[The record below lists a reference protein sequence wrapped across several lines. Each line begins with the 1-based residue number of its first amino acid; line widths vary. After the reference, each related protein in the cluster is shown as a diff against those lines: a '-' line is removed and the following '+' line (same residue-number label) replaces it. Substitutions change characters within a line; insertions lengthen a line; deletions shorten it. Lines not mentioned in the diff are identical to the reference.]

1 MPKIA
6 ISYRRKDSD
15 AITGRI
21 RDRLAQHF
29 GERSVFMD
37 IDNIPLGIDYRQQIQ
52 KALQEADV
60 LLVIMGPIWSGPIE
74 GGSAR
79 IYDPADPVRV
89 EVEAALRH
97 GIPTI
102 PVLVGGA
109 AMPGATDLP
118 ESLDSLRYRN
128 AAEVDA
134 GLDFNPHIE
143 RLIRAIEQIKSGS
156 AAAAGQPR
164 RPNNRTLVTAVATLA
179 VALLIGLTF
188 AYFQRGTRTG
198 PDLASNSPPPAA
210 APTSA
215 PAPASAP
222 EPTPAPTPAAPVPAA
237 APAPASGPAPTEIA
251 TAPPQPEPAKTDSA
265 ADTKSAAAAAT
276 ACEPGSVPAFFD
288 SFKTVDPAWQDLGT
302 DPKNGFYV
310 GGGHAVVAPPA
321 NDDLAFLRRAIFR
334 NGSICLTIISPATM
348 KDASATSAGL
358 LFWDKGDD
366 KNFYNAGISPA
377 GSYWIY
383 KYVNDKKTVIAED
396 KTDAIKTGP
405 KSENI
410 LKLTNRNGKN
420 TFYINGRKLKEFD
433 GQPGAGDDFI
443 GLGADSETAQSDEWR
458 FSQIVMTQPNY
469 ADEFT
474 DFGVLPQAAL
484 KEDVGTKTPMT
495 APGARL
501 ISTSDLY
508 AAIQRGSLDGAQFLL
523 VDVLA
528 DTHPKTIRG
537 AKRLPDGGSSGHF
550 DDDVQQR
557 LRTQLMSLTKNNL
570 AMPIVFFCEGAAC
583 WESYNA
589 VLRAVKMGFSRVF
602 WYRGGLNSWKQ
613 ANFPMG

>member
-37 IDNIPLGIDYRQQIQ
+37 IDNIPLGIDYRDHIQ
-52 KALQEADV
+52 KALNEADV
-60 LLVIMGPIWSGPIE
+60 LLLIMGPTWSGPIE
-74 GGSAR
+74 SGSAR
-79 IYDPADPVRV
+79 IHDPADPVRV
-89 EVEAALRH
+89 EAEAALRH

-109 AMPGATDLP
+109 AMPSPTELP
-118 ESLDSLRYRN
+118 ETLEPLRYRN
-128 AAEVDA
+128 AAIVEA
-134 GLDFNPHIE
+134 GLDFNAHID
-143 RLIRAIEQIKSGS
+143 RLIRAIEQIKSV
-156 AAAAGQPR
+156 AAAATGQPR
-164 RPNNRTLVTAVATLA
+164 RTNRTLVIAATAVAA
-179 VALLIGLTF
+179 ALLIALSF

-198 PDLASNSPPPAA
+198 PDVASSAPPTPAPAPAPAA
-210 APTSA
+210 ASAPT

-222 EPTPAPTPAAPVPAA
+222 AAIATATPAP
-237 APAPASGPAPTEIA
+237 
-251 TAPPQPEPAKTDSA
+251 EPARTDSA
-265 ADTKSAAAAAT
+265 AEAKTAAAAAT
-276 ACEPGSVPAFFD
+276 ACEQGSAPVFFD
-288 SFKTVDPAWQDLGT
+288 NFKTVDPAWQDLGT
-302 DPKNGFYV
+302 DRQSGFYV
-310 GGGHAVVAPPA
+310 AGGQAVIAPHA
-321 NDDLAFLRRAIFR
+321 NDDLLFLRRTTFR
-334 NGSICLTIISPATM
+334 NGSICVTVISPATM
-348 KDASATSAGL
+348 KDASATSAEL
-358 LFWDKGDD
+358 IFWDKEDD
-366 KNFYNAGISPA
+366 KNYYVAAFSPA
-377 GSYWIY
+377 GSYWIHR
-383 KYVNDKKTVIAED
+383 YVNDKQTVIARD
-396 KTDAIKTGP
+396 RTDAIRTGP

-433 GQPGAGDDFI
+433 GQPGAGDDYV
-443 GLGADSETAQSDEWR
+443 GLGAESEPTQSNEWR

-474 DFGVLPQAAL
+474 DFGVPPQTAL
-484 KEDVGTKTPMT
+484 KDDVGTKTPTT

-501 ISTSDLY
+501 ISTSDLS
-508 AAIQRGSLDGAQFLL
+508 AAMQRGSLDGAQFLL

-528 DTHPKTIRG
+528 DAHPKTIRG
-537 AKRLPDGGSSGHF
+537 ARRLPDGGSSGHF
-550 DDDVQQR
+550 DDDVQRR

-570 AMPIVFFCEGAAC
+570 AMPLVFFCEGAEC

-613 ANFPMG
+613 ANLPLG

>member
-37 IDNIPLGIDYRQQIQ
+37 IDNIPLGIDYREQI
-52 KALQEADV
+52 KKELNAADV
-60 LLVIMGPIWSGPIE
+60 LLVIMGPLWRGPIE

-79 IYDPADPVRV
+79 IHDPADPVRV
-89 EVEAALRH
+89 EVEAALRN

-109 AMPGATDLP
+109 AMPGSTDLP

-143 RLIRAIEQIKSGS
+143 RLIRAIEQIKSGP
-156 AAAAGQPR
+156 AGGAIPSPR
-164 RPNNRTLVTAVATLA
+164 PNRTLVTAGAALA
-179 VALLIGLTF
+179 AALLIGLGF
-188 AYFQRGTRTG
+188 AYFQRGARTG
-198 PDLASNSPPPAA
+198 PELASNSP
-210 APTSA
+210 
-215 PAPASAP
+215 APASAAPP
-222 EPTPAPTPAAPVPAA
+222 EAASPPASSA
-237 APAPASGPAPTEIA
+237 APAPASSPASAPTDVA
-251 TAPPQPEPAKTDSA
+251 TAPPQPAPATTNSA
-265 ADTKSAAAAAT
+265 ADAKTAAAAAT
-276 ACEPGSVPAFFD
+276 ACEADTVPVFFD
-288 SFKTVDPAWQDLGT
+288 NFKAVDPAWQDLGT

-310 GGGHAVVAPPA
+310 GGGQAVIAPPA
-321 NDDLAFLRRAIFR
+321 NDNLSFWRRANFR
-334 NGSICLTIISPATM
+334 NGSICATVISPATM

-366 KNFYNAGISPA
+366 KNYHMAGIFPT

-383 KYVNDKKTVIAED
+383 RFVNDKQTVIAQD

-405 KSENI
+405 RSENL

-420 TFYINGRKLKEFD
+420 TFYVNGRKLKEFD
-433 GQPGAGDDFI
+433 GQPGTGDDFV
-443 GLGADSETAQSDEWR
+443 GLAAESEPGQSNEWH
-458 FSQIVMTQPNY
+458 FSRIVMTQANY

-474 DFGVLPQAAL
+474 DFGVPPQTTL
-484 KEDVGTKTPMT
+484 KDDVGTKTPTT

-501 ISTSDLY
+501 ISTTDLY

-528 DTHPKTIRG
+528 DSHPKTIRG
-537 AKRLPDGGSSGHF
+537 ARRIADGGSSGHF
-550 DDDVQQR
+550 DDDAQQR

-570 AMPIVFFCEGAAC
+570 AMPIVFFCEGAQC

-589 VLRAVKMGFSRVF
+589 VLRAEKMGFSRVF
-602 WYRGGLNSWKQ
+602 WYRGGLNAWKQ
-613 ANFPMG
+613 ANLPMG